1 MTIHRTIPKRRPQAE
16 IGDAAEIQKQIGLA
30 NDLLAQRRRA
40 AALEF
45 MENLC
50 GLHPR
55 SAEAWLAW
63 AMMLDGLG
71 RESTAIP
78 IYERAL
84 RLGLQGMPLR
94 DALVCCASSY
104 RNVGKLPE
112 AIRMLKRALRV
123 FSQDAVVKL
132 FLALAF
138 HDVGQSARA
147 MKLVALT
154 CLPKLDE
161 KVLSG
166 FRPPLIRKFRALV

>member
-16 IGDAAEIQKQIGLA
+16 ISDAAEIQKQIGLA

-112 AIRMLKRALRV
+112 AIR
-123 FSQDAVVKL
+123 VVKL